1 MTKHEW
7 RMTKEWRSL
16 NEELILMLVL
26 VLVIGLRIEGET
38 WLVNGGQLGRRGKQK
53 YKATLNAQRPTSNA
67 ECWIKNEGARGKGS
81 RHGGFVIR
89 RAGSLFQSKLLANRL
104 RESVFYLCVP
114 WDRHRPAIYRIC
126 IKIMVRTVTLQITAA
141 FSETSYEL
149 SPLHNEIAIS
159 CLSFGTNVLSAASST
174 ISR

>member
-1 MTKHEW
+1 
-7 RMTKEWRSL
+7 MTKEWRSL
-16 NEELILMLVL
+16 NEELILVL

-38 WLVNGGQLGRRGKQK
+38 CLVNGGQLGRTGKQK
-53 YKATLNAQRPTSNA
+53 YKATLNAQRRTLNKERRSAGQGP
-67 ECWIKNEGARGKGS
+67 

-149 SPLHNEIAIS
+149 SPLHSEIAIS

>member
-1 MTKHEW
+1 MVVNWDERGSRSTKQ
-7 RMTKEWRSL
+7 RSTP
-16 NEELILMLVL
+16 NV
-26 VLVIGLRIEGET
+26 
-38 WLVNGGQLGRRGKQK
+38 QRR
-53 YKATLNAQRPTSNA
+53 TLNKERRSAGQRIP
-67 ECWIKNEGARGKGS
+67 ARRICHSAS
-81 RHGGFVIR
+81 REPIPM
-89 RAGSLFQSKLLANRL
+89 LLSNRL
-104 RESVFYLCVP
+104 RESVFYLCAQ

-149 SPLHNEIAIS
+149 SPLHSEIAIS